1 MKRKIVALLATLG
14 LAALSLVAASPASAA
29 GTSQALLV
37 PGNCSADRVC
47 FYQESQ
53 GRGGVNLVNAEYC
66 QNFPAS
72 WNDTVTSIYNN
83 YPGHLIALFM
93 DSNCPPGL
101 DGKPDKW
108 LEAYDEVQL
117 NREWSDYYND
127 EFSSIKVYNCN
138 NTALC

>member
-29 GTSQALLV
+29 GTSQARLV
-37 PGNCSADRVC
+37 PSDCSADRIC
-47 FYQESQ
+47 FYQESL
-53 GRGGVNLVNAEYC
+53 GRGAVNLVNAEYC

-83 YPGHLIALFM
+83 YPNHLITLFR
-93 DSNCPPGL
+93 DSNCPLGL

-108 LEAYDEVQL
+108 LAAYDDVQL
-117 NREWSDYYND
+117 NREWDDYYND
-127 EFSSIKVYNCN
+127 EFSSIKVLNCN
-138 NTALC
+138 DTALC